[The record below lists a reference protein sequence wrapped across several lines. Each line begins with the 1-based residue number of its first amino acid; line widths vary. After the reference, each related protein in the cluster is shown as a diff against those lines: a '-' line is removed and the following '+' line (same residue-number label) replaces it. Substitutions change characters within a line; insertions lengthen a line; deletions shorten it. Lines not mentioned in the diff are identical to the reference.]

1 MIELPRAAL
10 HGRRDRRDGRVL
22 QLRHQRPDADD
33 LRHQPRRRRQLPA
46 GLSADKDPASR
57 PVRDASTSI
66 GVGELVKIA
75 AERGRATRPDIK
87 LGICG
92 EHGGDPASVHF
103 CHKSASTTSPARPTA
118 FRSPVWPQRRPRCPA
133 SRWSGIEPLPPDP
146 DQGTWRKAVDR
157 GARR

>member
-1 MIELPRAAL
+1 MQAGDIAETAEFFSFGTNDLTQTTFGISRDDAGSFLP
-10 HGRRDRRDGRVL
+10 DY
-22 QLRHQRPDADD
+22 QRTGI
-33 LRHQPRRRRQLPA
+33 LEH
-46 GLSADKDPASR
+46 DPF
-57 PVRDASTSI
+57 VTIDVE

-92 EHGGDPASVHF
+92 EHGGDPASVHSARP
-103 CHKSASTTSPARPTA
+103 SASTTSPARPTA
-118 FRSPVWPQRRPRCPA
+118 FRSPASPPPRPPCPA